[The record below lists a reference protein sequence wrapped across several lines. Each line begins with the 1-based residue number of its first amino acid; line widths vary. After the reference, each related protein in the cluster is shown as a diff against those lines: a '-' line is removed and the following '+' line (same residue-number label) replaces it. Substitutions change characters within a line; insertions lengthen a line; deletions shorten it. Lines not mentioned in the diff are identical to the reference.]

1 MATFTYTARKK
12 SGEKVDG
19 TLDVNDKRTAMNR
32 LNQLGYVPIK
42 VTESGTAA
50 PKASKNGGKKSAGRK
65 KAKPV
70 VKSSSKFKLESN
82 SDKPPKMKM
91 KDTLLF
97 TTELGDLVSSGMT
110 LGAALKTLAAR
121 DDDSAQTKITT
132 AMHEEITQGASLS
145 EALAKHPNTFPP
157 FYVNLVKAGE
167 ASGKLHES
175 LESLVT
181 YYEKIMGAKE
191 KVTGALIYPVI
202 VLVIGIGTVIF
213 CMVWVIP
220 KFSKMF
226 SQLGESLPASTRM
239 LMGIS
244 NFVIQYGLII
254 GAGIVAGVIFFSKWK
269 KTEAGARTW
278 DGILLNIPVVKRII
292 RANAFANFARTL
304 GGLMNNGVPV
314 LKAMEISEQTV
325 GNLAIAEEVAE
336 AREKVTDGSSISGPL
351 AQGGVFPKLFTDM
364 LSVGEQSGNV
374 SGSLGHIAKRYDAEL
389 DRQIKVFTQLLEPL
403 LMVFMAVAVGFVA
416 LSMLSAVFSMTNG
429 LG

>member
-12 SGEKVDG
+12 SGEKVEG
-19 TLDVNDKRTAMNR
+19 TLDANDKRSVMNR
-32 LNQLGYVPIK
+32 LSQMGCVPIK
-42 VTESGTAA
+42 VAESGAPAA
-50 PKASKNGGKKSAGRK
+50 KTSKKPKEKSTGKKKAPPT
-65 KAKPV
+65 AKPT
-70 VKSSSKFKLESN
+70 SKFKLETN
-82 SDKPPKMKM
+82 PDKPPKMKM

-97 TTELGDLVSSGMT
+97 TTEMGDLISSGMT

-121 DDDSAQTKITT
+121 DDDSAQCRITK
-132 AMHEEITQGASLS
+132 AMHEEIVQGSSLS
-145 EALAKHPNTFPP
+145 EALTRHPDTFPP

-175 LESLVT
+175 LASLVT
-181 YYEKIMGAKE
+181 YYEKIMGAKD
-191 KVTGALIYPVI
+191 KVTGALIYPCI
-202 VLVIGIGTVIF
+202 VMVVGIGTVIF
-213 CMVWVIP
+213 CMVWVVP
-220 KFSKMF
+220 KFTKMF

-239 LMGIS
+239 LVGLS
-244 NFVIQYGLII
+244 NFFIQYGLIFSALLV
-254 GAGIVAGVIFFSKWK
+254 GAFFMFSKWK
-269 KTEAGARTW
+269 KTDTGARAW
-278 DGILLNIPVVKRII
+278 DGFLLNMPVIKKII

-374 SGSLGHIAKRYDAEL
+374 SGSLAHIAKRYDTEL